1 MKRNT
6 KSYKIIFSWTGVV
19 VLLIVLAFTLENY
32 IAQWNRKTQIA
43 NEVKSLRNEKEN
55 LFQANRQLEENLKFL
70 GTSSYKSKMARG
82 INMKI
87 EGEEVIIFPENFKV
101 IKNQENNSEHK
112 ETLSNPRKW
121 WNYFMNPQSQ
131 EK

>member
-19 VLLIVLAFTLENY
+19 ILLVVLAFILESY
-32 IAQWNRKTQIA
+32 IEQWKRKTQIA
-43 NEVKSLRNEKEN
+43 SEVQLLRNEKEN
-55 LFQANRQLEENLKFL
+55 LFQANKQLEENLKFL

-87 EGEEVIIFPENFKV
+87 EGEEVIIFPENFNV
-101 IKNQENNSEHK
+101 IKNPENNSEKK
-112 ETLSNPRKW
+112 EATSNPRKW
-121 WNYFMNPQSQ
+121 WNYFMNPHSQ